1 MRLISFL
8 IASASL
14 AMASEGSGWRKDP
27 QHSQLE
33 YRTSC
38 LKGQALLITWRNG
51 YPGAVAFKARV
62 KSDSYD
68 GIEDAKIDPGATFKS
83 DPDTM
88 YCSLDSLRVSV
99 VKFSMAA
106 PPPPPKPV
114 EKVSATKPAPPEP
127 TVPAVP
133 TIQVLFDTNAEKLP
147 EIAPEKLTQIS
158 MGMTR
163 EDVLAKLG
171 PPASKLSTQDDG
183 EYLESLQYRL
193 GGDKISVVRLSN
205 GIVTE
210 IARPQ

>member
-14 AMASEGSGWRKDP
+14 AVASDGSGWRKDP
-27 QHSQLE
+27 QHPQLE

-68 GIEDAKIDPGATFKS
+68 GIEDAKIDPGETSKPV
-83 DPDTM
+83 PDTR
-88 YCSLDSLRVSV
+88 YGSLDSLRVSV

-114 EKVSATKPAPPEP
+114 EKVSATKPA
-127 TVPAVP
+127 
-133 TIQVLFDTNAEKLP
+133 
-147 EIAPEKLTQIS
+147 
-158 MGMTR
+158 
-163 EDVLAKLG
+163 
-171 PPASKLSTQDDG
+171 
-183 EYLESLQYRL
+183 
-193 GGDKISVVRLSN
+193 
-205 GIVTE
+205 
-210 IARPQ
+210 

>member
-14 AMASEGSGWRKDP
+14 AMASDGSGWRKDP
-27 QHSQLE
+27 QHPQLE

-38 LKGQALLITWRNG
+38 KRGDALTIVWRNG
-51 YPGAVAFKARV
+51 YPGTVSFKARV
-62 KSDSYD
+62 KSDTYD
-68 GIEDAKIDPGATFKS
+68 GIEDAKILPGETFLS

-114 EKVSATKPAPPEP
+114 EKVSAKPVTPEP
-127 TVPAVP
+127 AVPAAP
-133 TIQVLFDTNAEKLP
+133 TIQVLFDSNAEKLP
-147 EIAPEKLTQIS
+147 EIAPEKLTRIS

-183 EYLESLQYRL
+183 EYVESLQYRL